1 MRKILTVLL
10 CLGFFVV
17 NAQKQEYSQ
26 KTVVDTVVI
35 KKNTLLFSRDSLFF
49 IENDTVIYLQDT
61 IKSRLE
67 ELLMDETSDTENQ
80 FYQELRNRT
89 DSSSLAKKVLDILTN
104 LETEKDTTAQTP
116 RKKTIERNSALAYGK
131 VVGKISINKL
141 EVFGPSVNDTTDDVT
156 SGIARF
162 VNHLHMQTRDRVLRN
177 RLLLEPGD
185 VIKEGDLLDNER
197 LIRTLSYIRDA
208 RLIVENVRGDTVDL
222 LLISQDL
229 LSYTGSVEPYGF
241 KGGKVGVNNI
251 NMMGYGH
258 QLYNTAVVRTDRN
271 RKLGYIG
278 RYRIPNIRGS
288 QVEAELRYQNTEYLQ
303 SYRAGVERNFLTPD
317 IALAGGV
324 TFEFKRT
331 INYDPSIDNYRELHD
346 YGRDEEVPRHLY
358 KRFSQDYWIARS
370 IATDYI
376 RSLDS
381 RAQLIF
387 AMRYF
392 RKQYYERPPVKA
404 DQFMA
409 FHNRELLLFSLGFSK
424 RNYTT
429 EQLVYGYGRTED
441 IPIGELTQLTFG
453 PEKGEFGNRF
463 FTGLT
468 FVRGKYIRPV
478 GYMSGGVR
486 IHGFWSGQRLE
497 DGMAEVSTQNFSYP
511 IQWKSMIFRLFFRTS
526 YARRLNNTS
535 QEDFR
540 ENMVSLND
548 ERGIRGLRNYMLYGR
563 EKLSFSLETVA
574 YLPFRL
580 FSFRFATFAFAD
592 AGLLAAGNEALLRAP
607 IYQGYGLG
615 LRIRSDRLA
624 VETFQLRLSCY
635 PSAPMGESFFQVSL
649 AGIPIA
655 RLMDF
660 NLRKP
665 AFYLD

>member
-1 MRKILTVLL
+1 M
-10 CLGFFVV
+10 GFFVAK
-17 NAQKQEYSQ
+17 AQDHEYPQ
-26 KTVVDTVVI
+26 KTVVDTIII
-35 KKNTLLFSRDSLFF
+35 KKNTLLFSRDSIFF
-49 IENDTVIYLQDT
+49 IENDTIIYLQDT
-61 IKSRLE
+61 IKSKLE
-67 ELLMDETSDTENQ
+67 ELLHDKTSETESR
-80 FYQELRNRT
+80 FYDMLRERS
-89 DSSSLAKKVLDILTN
+89 DSSSLTQKVLDILTN
-104 LETEKDTTAQTP
+104 LETQKDTTAKLTQ
-116 RKKTIERNSALAYGK
+116 RKAIKRNGALAYGK

-156 SGIARF
+156 SGVARF
-162 VNHLHMQTRDRVLRN
+162 VNRLHMKTRDRVLRN
-177 RLLLEPGD
+177 RLLLETGD
-185 VIKEGDLLDNER
+185 VIREGDLLDNER
-197 LIRTLSYIRDA
+197 LIRSLPYIRDA
-208 RLIVENVRGDTVDL
+208 RLITENVRGDTVDL
-222 LLISQDL
+222 RLISQDL

-241 KGGKVGVNNI
+241 KGGKVGINNI
-251 NMMGYGH
+251 NMLGYGH
-258 QLYNTAVVRTDRN
+258 QLFNTAVLRTDRD

-288 QVEAELRYQNTEYLQ
+288 QVEAELRYQNTEYHQ
-303 SYRAGVERNFLTPD
+303 SYRMEAERNFLTPN

-324 TFEFKRT
+324 SFEFKRT
-331 INYDPSIDNYRELHD
+331 IHYDPTIDNYRELHD
-346 YGRDEEVPRHLY
+346 YAREGDVPRHMY

-376 RSLDS
+376 RSLDP

-392 RKQYYERPPVKA
+392 RKQYYERPLVDA

-409 FHNRELLLFSLGFSK
+409 FHNRELVLFSLGFSK

-429 EQLVYGYGRTED
+429 EKLVYGYGRTED

-463 FTGLT
+463 FTGLS
-468 FVRGKYIRPV
+468 FVRGKYIKPI

-486 IHGFWSGQRLE
+486 INGFWSDRRME
-497 DGMAEVSTQNFSYP
+497 DGMVEVSTQNFSYP
-511 IQWKSMIFRLFFRTS
+511 IHWKNMTFRLFFNTR
-526 YARRLNNTS
+526 YARRLNSIS

-540 ENMVSLND
+540 VNMVSLND
-548 ERGIRGLRNYMLYGR
+548 ERGIRGLRSYLLYGR

-580 FSFRFATFAFAD
+580 YSFRFATFAFAD
-592 AGLLAAGNEALLRAP
+592 AGLLAADNEALLQSP
-607 IYQGYGLG
+607 LYQGYGLG

-635 PSAPMGESFFQVSL
+635 PSAPAGESFFQVSL

-655 RLMDF
+655 QLMDF

-665 AFYLD
+665 AYYLD